1 MKVLG
6 SLAFLLFTGCAMFQP
21 VKDAPEK
28 PAASVARA
36 PRVKSQERVIV
47 QKLLSYVA
55 IITKPKTLKSRIDQN
70 KTFTY
75 NAVLKAPN
83 QAGTITFEIKPD
95 GDKFRY
101 VCKIV
106 IETVSQEETVEFTS
120 TDAAEVIRQLR
131 VTLGGSE
138 NGVD

>member
-1 MKVLG
+1 MKVL
-6 SLAFLLFTGCAMFQP
+6 SALFILLFTGCAMFQP
-21 VKDAPEK
+21 VKEAPEK
-28 PAASVARA
+28 PAVASARA

-75 NAVLKAPN
+75 NAVLKSPN